1 MVEHVWKFH
10 CGCAQSCML
19 VCFRADTKSFES
31 QVHDFY
37 CHSHYF
43 ASSPCRAFRKLA
55 CHFVFLVPRSTVIWG
70 HVVFA
75 TQETSPYDIA
85 VVSLEEDLDGVPVP
99 VPAEHF
105 HEGKGQRG
113 SLVWG
118 EPQEG
123 KSVLGALTLQIR
135 GQSHRSAPF
144 PTPAGV
150 MSQAGTLLRPG
161 YRALAG
167 VALGGLPAHAQHA

>member
-1 MVEHVWKFH
+1 M
-10 CGCAQSCML
+10 
-19 VCFRADTKSFES
+19 
-31 QVHDFY
+31 
-37 CHSHYF
+37 
-43 ASSPCRAFRKLA
+43 
-55 CHFVFLVPRSTVIWG
+55 
-70 HVVFA
+70 VFA

-99 VPAEHF
+99 VPAERF

-118 EPQEG
+118 GPQEG

-135 GQSHRSAPF
+135 GQSPRSAPF

-150 MSQAGTLLRPG
+150 MSQAGTLLHPG
-161 YRALAG
+161 YSALAG
-167 VALGGLPAHAQHA
+167 VALGGLPAHAQHAQGPGGHVEFPAKGKARLFPEAPQQCSVLSLGGSL